1 MRVGLSN
8 QSKFNKEKK
17 MTEKQLT
24 DLLHKLDLESKDL
37 QLQRENLY
45 NQLDK
50 IEAEINDREKKSNAI
65 KLSLMK
71 SWGGSLN
78 LDIKIDENLLLSD
91 DELLPKNELES
102 ENLSDESKKNSKDLA
117 TNLADLSEMVKD
129 I

>member
-1 MRVGLSN
+1 
-8 QSKFNKEKK
+8 
-17 MTEKQLT
+17 MTEKELT
-24 DLLHKLDLESKDL
+24 DLLHKLDLECKDL

-45 NQLDK
+45 SQLEK
-50 IEAEINDREKKSNAI
+50 IEAEINDREKRANAI

-71 SWGGSLN
+71 SWGGALN

-102 ENLSDESKKNSKDLA
+102 ENSNDESKKDKDLD

-129 I
+129 M

>member
-1 MRVGLSN
+1 
-8 QSKFNKEKK
+8 

-24 DLLHKLDLESKDL
+24 DLLYNLDVESKEL

-71 SWGGSLN
+71 SWGGELN

-91 DELLPKNELES
+91 DELLPKHEQIES
-102 ENLSDESKKNSKDLA
+102 ENSNDENKKDLA
-117 TNLADLSEMVKD
+117 TDLADLSELMKD
-129 I
+129 M

>member
-1 MRVGLSN
+1 
-8 QSKFNKEKK
+8 

-37 QLQRENLY
+37 QSQREILY
-45 NQLDK
+45 SQLDK
-50 IEAEINDREKKSNAI
+50 IETEINDREKKSNAI

-78 LDIKIDENLLLSD
+78 MDIKIDENLLLSD
-91 DELLPKNELES
+91 DELLPKIEQTES
-102 ENLSDESKKNSKDLA
+102 ENSSDKNKKNSKDLA
-117 TNLADLSEMVKD
+117 TDLADLSEMVKD

>member
-1 MRVGLSN
+1 
-8 QSKFNKEKK
+8 

-24 DLLHKLDLESKDL
+24 DLLHRLNLECKDL
-37 QLQRENLY
+37 QSQREILY

-71 SWGGSLN
+71 SWGGELN

-91 DELLPKNELES
+91 DELLPKNKQIES
-102 ENLSDESKKNSKDLA
+102 ENLSDKSKKDKDLD
-117 TNLADLSEMVKD
+117 TNLADLSEQMKD
-129 I
+129 M

>member
-1 MRVGLSN
+1 
-8 QSKFNKEKK
+8 
-17 MTEKQLT
+17 MTEKELT
-24 DLLHKLDLESKDL
+24 DLLHRLDLESKDL

-45 NQLDK
+45 NQLEK
-50 IEAEINDREKKSNAI
+50 IEAELSDREKRANAI

-78 LDIKIDENLLLSD
+78 MDIKIDENLLLSD
-91 DELLPKNELES
+91 EELLPKIEQIES
-102 ENLSDESKKNSKDLA
+102 ENSSDENQKDLS